1 MGSFGL
7 SINPPAASNIDSVA
21 GPGMMHDPL
30 NRGDFPESRV
40 LIDDGGRPAQGT
52 KFLVDRFTGEDAR
65 FCSLPENLGHEPF
78 LRLWE
83 KRSFACCWTRT
94 GSSPS

>member
-30 NRGDFPESRV
+30 NRGDFPESRI

-52 KFLVDRFTGEDAR
+52 KLLVDRFTGEDAR
-65 FCSLPENLGHEPF
+65 FCSLPFPEPASADF
-78 LRLWE
+78 FGGGPQFPGLLASGLPR
-83 KRSFACCWTRT
+83 
-94 GSSPS
+94 